1 MRKIQLAITTDSIS
15 SKDNNHEEPVM
26 HSKSDNMKIVIND
39 EADELLEELFKLLHN
54 RYQTNL
60 EKLVKSSE
68 FVYNYVHLLY

>member
-1 MRKIQLAITTDSIS
+1 
-15 SKDNNHEEPVM
+15 M

-39 EADELLEELFKLLHN
+39 ETDELLEELFKLLHN

-60 EKLVKSSE
+60 EKLVRSSE